1 MGLEKG
7 QYLYLTVDMQTDS
20 NTSEEITFC
29 KIGIDS
35 NLYMDNYDQVINIKH
50 HDYTPQIGDKL
61 YFMPGVNIP
70 RIKLKDLAINYNTK
84 TVRDPLEANVIFA
97 GTNTSAKITD
107 SAWEYSIPTD
117 LFKQFFDAAQE
128 HLDEY
133 DKEKV
138 KTALEFY
145 DKPIILTN
153 WDTCNKL
160 GYEHLNI
167 YRNLIINTGVAIREM
182 RESHR
187 VYKINTEDFSLYNK
201 VKDIELYSE
210 TALLDKLNGK
220 DSVVIDSEVYDQLGA
235 MLNSSDEDNHI
246 MAMEIMANCN
256 YRESLLYLEFLFK
269 EYAYKFSVS
278 TAKNHVNFKS
288 LLAYLGKD
296 RTRLDTTIDQIMDSL
311 IDKNVLTEDKVEEIL
326 KRYSSEISQYGDK
339 KYFKVK
345 SITLQQET
353 LALLNTNYV
362 HETVQDFI
370 PVEVEIIEAP
380 VEQQEEVKWT

>member
-20 NTSEEITFC
+20 NTSQEITFC

-97 GTNTSAKITD
+97 GTNTAAKITD
-107 SAWEYSIPTD
+107 TAWEYSIPTD

-128 HLDEY
+128 HLDEH

-160 GYEHLNI
+160 SYEHLNI
-167 YRNLIINTGVAIREM
+167 YRNLIINIGVAIREM

-187 VYKINTEDFSLYNK
+187 VYKINAEDFSLYNK

-210 TALLDKLNGK
+210 TALLDKINGK
-220 DSVVIDSEVYDQLGA
+220 DSVVINSEVYDQLEA
-235 MLNSSDEDNHI
+235 MLKSSDEDNHT

-269 EYAYKFSVS
+269 EYSYKFADCS
-278 TAKNHVNFKS
+278 AKNHVNFKS

-296 RTRLDTTIDQIMDSL
+296 KTSMGTSIDEIMNSL
-311 IDKNVLTEDKVEEIL
+311 INKNVLTEDKVEEIL
-326 KRYSSEISQYGDK
+326 KRYSYEISQYGNK

-353 LALLNTNYV
+353 LALLNANYV

-370 PVEVEIIEAP
+370 PVEVEIIETP

>member
-7 QYLYLTVDMQTDS
+7 QYLYLTVDMQTDI
-20 NTSEEITFC
+20 TSQEITFC

-97 GTNTSAKITD
+97 GTNTAAKITD
-107 SAWEYSIPTD
+107 TAWEYSIPTD

-128 HLDEY
+128 HLDEH

-160 GYEHLNI
+160 SYEHLNI
-167 YRNLIINTGVAIREM
+167 YKNLIINVGVAIREM

-326 KRYSSEISQYGDK
+326 KRYSSEISQYGDR

-370 PVEVEIIEAP
+370 PVKVEIIEAP

>member
-20 NTSEEITFC
+20 NTSQEITFC

-97 GTNTSAKITD
+97 GTNTAAKITD
-107 SAWEYSIPTD
+107 TAWEYSIPTD

-128 HLDEY
+128 HLDEH

-160 GYEHLNI
+160 SYEHLNI
-167 YRNLIINTGVAIREM
+167 YRNLIINIGVAIREM

-187 VYKINTEDFSLYNK
+187 VYKINAEDFSLYNK

-210 TALLDKLNGK
+210 TALLDKINGK
-220 DSVVIDSEVYDQLGA
+220 DSVVINSEVYDQLEA
-235 MLNSSDEDNHI
+235 MLKSSDEDNHT

-269 EYAYKFSVS
+269 EYSYKFADCS
-278 TAKNHVNFKS
+278 AKNHVNFKS

-296 RTRLDTTIDQIMDSL
+296 KTSMCTSIDEIMNSL
-311 IDKNVLTEDKVEEIL
+311 INKNVLTEDKVEEIL
-326 KRYSSEISQYGDK
+326 KRYSYEISQYGNK

-353 LALLNTNYV
+353 LALLNANYV

-370 PVEVEIIEAP
+370 PVEVEIIETP

>member
-7 QYLYLTVDMQTDS
+7 MYLYLTVDMQTDS
-20 NTSEEITFC
+20 NAYEITFC

-35 NLYMDNYDQVINIKH
+35 NLYMDDYDQVINIKH

-97 GTNTSAKITD
+97 GTNTAAKMTD
-107 SAWEYSIPTD
+107 TAWEYSIPTD
-117 LFKQFFDAAQE
+117 LFKDFIDAAEE
-128 HLDEY
+128 HLDEH

-145 DKPIILTN
+145 DKPIILTDWN
-153 WDTCNKL
+153 TCNNL
-160 GYEHLNI
+160 SYEHLKI
-167 YRNLIINTGVAIREM
+167 YKNQIKNTGIAIRSA
-182 RESHR
+182 RESSR
-187 VYKINTEDFSLYNK
+187 VYKINSENFALYDK
-201 VKDIELYSE
+201 VKDLELYSE

-220 DSVVIDSEVYDQLGA
+220 DSVVIDSEVYDQLEA
-235 MLNSSDEDNHI
+235 MLRSTDEDNHT

-269 EYAYKFSVS
+269 EYSYKFADCS
-278 TAKNHVNFKS
+278 AKNHVNFKS

-296 RTRLDTTIDQIMDSL
+296 RSSMGTSIDEIMDSL

-326 KRYSSEISQYGDK
+326 KRYSYEISQYGDK

-370 PVEVEIIEAP
+370 PVEIEATP
-380 VEQQEEVKWT
+380 ETQDSVEEEVKWL